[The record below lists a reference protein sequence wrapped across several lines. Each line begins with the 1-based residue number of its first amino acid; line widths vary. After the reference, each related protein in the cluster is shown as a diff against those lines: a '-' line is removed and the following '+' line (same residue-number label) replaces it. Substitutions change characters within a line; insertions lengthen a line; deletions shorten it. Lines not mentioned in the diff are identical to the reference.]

1 MSSYIIPIIIL
12 LIFAYFWRKEQ
23 KRKRLRYIENYTFN
37 PVLIRRVKEK
47 IPDISD
53 KDTTKLF
60 DALRDYFY
68 ICSQA
73 QGKMVAMPSEAVD
86 IAWHEFLLFT
96 KEYQDFCNRGIG
108 RFLHHTPTEVMKS
121 KTSAQQGIKR
131 AWRLACL
138 KEGIDPQN
146 PKKLP
151 LLFSIDKLLNIKNGF
166 IYTLNCKSKASGTSS
181 SSCGGYCATD
191 IGCSSS
197 CASGSDGWFSSSDSN
212 ASSDSG
218 GGWFSFSSD
227 SGSSCGGSS
236 CGSGCGG
243 S

>member
-1 MSSYIIPIIIL
+1 MNSYIILIIIL
-12 LIFAYFWRKEQ
+12 LIFTYFWQKEQ
-23 KRKRLRYIENYTFN
+23 KKKRLKFIENYSFN

-47 IPDISD
+47 IPNIS
-53 KDTTKLF
+53 KKNTTKLF

-96 KEYQDFCNRGIG
+96 KEYHDFCNKGIG

-131 AWRLACL
+131 AWRLACV

-151 LLFSIDKLLNIKNGF
+151 SLFLIDKQLNIKNGF
-166 IYTLNCKSKASGTSS
+166 IYTLNCKSKASETNS

-191 IGCSSS
+191 IGCSSG
-197 CASGSDGWFSSSDSN
+197 CASDSTSWFSSSDSN
-212 ASSDSG
+212 SSDDSG
-218 GGWFSFSSD
+218 GGSFSSSSD
-227 SGSSCGGSS
+227 SSSSCGGSS
-236 CGSGCGG
+236 CGGGCGG

>member
-1 MSSYIIPIIIL
+1 MNSYIILAILL

-23 KRKRLRYIENYTFN
+23 KKKRLKYIEAYSFN
-37 PVLIRRVKEK
+37 PVLMRRVKEK
-47 IPDISD
+47 IPDISH
-53 KDTTKLF
+53 KNNLKVF

-96 KEYQDFCNRGIG
+96 KEYQTFCNRGIG
-108 RFLHHTPTEVMKS
+108 RFLHHTPTEMMKS

-131 AWRLACL
+131 AWRLACI
-138 KEGIDPQN
+138 KESIDPQN

-151 LLFSIDKLLNIKNGF
+151 LLFAIDEQLNIKDGF
-166 IYTLNCKSKASGTSS
+166 TYTLNCKSKASGRSS

-191 IGCSSS
+191 IGCTSS
-197 CASGSDGWFSSSDSN
+197 CGSGSSCSSDSDGGWFSSSDSS
-212 ASSDSG
+212 SSDS
-218 GGWFSFSSD
+218 S

-236 CGSGCGG
+236 CGGD
-243 S
+243 

>member
-1 MSSYIIPIIIL
+1 MSSYIIPLIIL

-23 KRKRLRYIENYTFN
+23 KRKRLRYIENYKFN
-37 PVLIRRVKEK
+37 SVLIRRVKEK

-53 KDTTKLF
+53 KNSTKLF

-73 QGKMVAMPSEAVD
+73 QGKMVSMPSEAVD

-96 KEYQDFCNRGIG
+96 KEYQTFCNKGIG

-121 KTSAQQGIKR
+121 KTSAQEGIKR
-131 AWRLACL
+131 AWRLACA
-138 KEGIDPQN
+138 KDGIDPQY

-151 LLFSIDKLLNIKNGF
+151 PLFAIDKQLNIKNGF
-166 IYTLNCKSKASGTSS
+166 TYTLNCKSKASGTSS

-191 IGCSSS
+191 IGCTSS
-197 CASGSDGWFSSSDSN
+197 CASGCASGSSSDS
-212 ASSDSG
+212 SGDSG
-218 GGWFSFSSD
+218 GGWFSSSSD

-236 CGSGCGG
+236 CGGGCGG

>member
-1 MSSYIIPIIIL
+1 MNSYIIPIIIL

-23 KRKRLRYIENYTFN
+23 KRKRLRYIENYKFN

-53 KDTTKLF
+53 KNTTKLF

-96 KEYQDFCNRGIG
+96 KEYQTFCNKGIG

-121 KTSAQQGIKR
+121 KTSAQEGIKR
-131 AWRLACL
+131 AWRLACA
-138 KEGIDPQN
+138 KEGINPQN

-151 LLFSIDKLLNIKNGF
+151 PLFAIDKLLNIKNGF
-166 IYTLNCKSKASGTSS
+166 TYTLNCKSKASGTSS

-191 IGCSSS
+191 IGCTSS
-197 CASGSDGWFSSSDSN
+197 CGSGSDGWFSSSDS
-212 ASSDSG
+212 SGDSG
-218 GGWFSFSSD
+218 GGWFSSSSD

-236 CGSGCGG
+236 CGGGCGG
-243 S
+243 D